1 MAVTARRLGS
11 RLAFAGF
18 LFFDKGPKFLHY
30 RPRTV
35 VLTSVEFDH
44 ADIYRDLQHYKDA
57 FRRLLPLIPH
67 SLTLKNYVYVFQSS
81 PLPRFA
87 VNSIVVGV
95 GSTALALLLG
105 VPAGYGIARSRR
117 YGLALL
123 ILVARITPALS
134 YLIPWFLLFQQLGLS
149 NTYHALIISHL
160 IIGLPLVMWIMMGF
174 FEGVH
179 PDLEDAALIDGCS
192 RFGSFLRIALPLTRP
207 GIVVSGILAFIFSW
221 NNLIFAVVLAG
232 PRLQTL
238 PVAVFNVMSFE
249 QINWGPLAAAALLIT
264 APVLLLT
271 LLVQRHIVAS
281 LAAGGLKG

>member
-1 MAVTARRLGS
+1 MTIRKIGGRFAFGCSVLLLMAPTVFFFYWMLSLSLKTDVDN
-11 RLAFAGF
+11 LANPPV
-18 LFFDKGPKFLHY
+18 LM
-30 RPRTV
+30 PRG
-35 VLTSVEFDH
+35 
-44 ADIYRDLQHYKDA
+44 
-57 FRRLLPLIPH
+57 
-67 SLTLKNYVYVFQSS
+67 LTLKNYVYVFQSS

-87 VNSIVVGV
+87 VNSVVVGV

-105 VPAGYGIARSRR
+105 VPAGYGIARYRR
-117 YGLALL
+117 YGMALL

-149 NTYHALIISHL
+149 NTYYALIVSHL
-160 IIGLPLVMWIMMGF
+160 IIGLPLVIWIMIGF

-192 RFGSFLRIALPLTRP
+192 RFGSFLRVALPLTRP

-264 APVLLLT
+264 APVLVLT

>member
-1 MAVTARRLGS
+1 M
-11 RLAFAGF
+11 
-18 LFFDKGPKFLHY
+18 
-30 RPRTV
+30 
-35 VLTSVEFDH
+35 
-44 ADIYRDLQHYKDA
+44 
-57 FRRLLPLIPH
+57 
-67 SLTLKNYVYVFQSS
+67 
-81 PLPRFA
+81 
-87 VNSIVVGV
+87 
-95 GSTALALLLG
+95 ALLLG

-192 RFGSFLRIALPLTRP
+192 RFGSFLRVALPLTRP

-271 LLVQRHIVAS
+271 LTVQRHIVAS

>member
-1 MAVTARRLGS
+1 MAVRARALGG
-11 RLAFAGF
+11 RAAFAGGVVLLLAPT
-18 LFFDKGPKFLHY
+18 LFFFYWMASVSLKTDVDNLAYPPVLV
-30 RPRTV
+30 PRG
-35 VLTSVEFDH
+35 
-44 ADIYRDLQHYKDA
+44 
-57 FRRLLPLIPH
+57 
-67 SLTLKNYVYVFQSS
+67 LTLKNYAYVFQAS

-87 VNSIVVGV
+87 VNSVVVGV
-95 GSTALALLLG
+95 GSTALALALG

-134 YLIPWFLLFQQLGLS
+134 YLIPWFLLFQHLGLS
-149 NTYHALIISHL
+149 NTYHALIVSHL
-160 IIGLPLVMWIMMGF
+160 IIGLPLVIWIMMGF
-174 FEGVH
+174 FEGVP

-192 RFGSFLRIALPLTRP
+192 RFGSFLRVALPLSRP
-207 GIVVSGILAFIFSW
+207 GVVVAGILAFIFSW

-271 LLVQRHIVAS
+271 LAVQRHIVAS